1 MNTKIAVAVGMA
13 AIFAAMLIPITT
25 TNLAYAADV
34 NVEITLGS
42 STKTT
47 DAYSPNPV
55 NVNVGDTVIWTNND
69 PPNTHTAT
77 SGTPSAG
84 PDGMFGGT
92 AEAPFSVIIAPRA
105 TFSHTFTEAGE
116 FPYYC
121 TLHPTMVGTVMVAEG
136 STGPTEFSA
145 TATLDGS
152 EYVINGKSET
162 IQSATAEIDAGEA
175 VTVIFDTA
183 GEVELTLPKTM
194 ISGVNAVMAGDTQ
207 ITFENLSEDDTATT
221 IKFTVPEGETE
232 VDIMGTMVIPE
243 FPVVVALILGASI
256 AAIIG
261 YTRFGKR
268 STMGFFG
275 RV

>member
-1 MNTKIAVAVGMA
+1 MNTKIAVVVGMA
-13 AIFAAMLIPITT
+13 IFASMLIPITT
-25 TNLAYAADV
+25 PNLAYAADV
-34 NVEITLGS
+34 NVDITLGS

-55 NVNVGDTVIWTNND
+55 NINVGDTVIWRNVD
-69 PPNTHTAT
+69 PPNTHTST

-92 AEAPFSVIIAPRA
+92 ADAPFSVIIAPQA

-121 TLHPTMVGTVMVAEG
+121 TLHPTMVGTVIVAEG

-145 TATLDGS
+145 TATLDGND
-152 EYVINGKSET
+152 YVINGKSET
-162 IQSATAEIDAGEA
+162 IQSATAEIDANEA
-175 VTVIFDTA
+175 VAVTFDQA

-194 ISGVNAVMAGDTQ
+194 ISGINAVMAGDAQ
-207 ITFENLSEDDTATT
+207 VTFETLSDTDAETT
-221 IKFTVPEGETE
+221 IKFTVPDGETE
-232 VDIMGTMVIPE
+232 VDIMGTFVVPE
-243 FPVVVALILGASI
+243 FPVVVALILGVSI

-261 YTRFGKR
+261 YTRFTKSG
-268 STMGFFG
+268 TTGFFG